1 MATNED
7 TRLVDA
13 SVQTPL
19 VDQNSRL
26 AEEVRMLKQHMAS
39 MYRAWTTGQA
49 PPPPPPGF
57 LDISPNMSTSTR
69 APLTVPGDPSNS
81 GPLFKTPDAQPYTPE
96 PTLNVSNPYG
106 YNPHLEP
113 PVNSEKLDKTV
124 DDEEMTRKMKNLE
137 QSIRYLQGQESH
149 KSVSYKDLC
158 MFPNVH
164 LPSGFK
170 TPKFDKYDGHGDPV
184 AHLKRYCNQLRG
196 AGGKDEMLMAYF
208 SDSLTGIASD
218 WFADQDVIKWHIWDD
233 MAQEFVRQFQ
243 YNIDI
248 APDKMSMTK
257 VQKKSTESFREFAIR
272 WREQAARVKP
282 PMAEGEVVD
291 TFLQAQ
297 TEEYYQHMLPALG
310 KPFIEVIKMG
320 EIIEEGIKTGRI
332 MSFADMKVNA
342 EVTQN
347 GSGSLSDM
355 RENDDVVMIIPES
368 RRGVRGRSRS
378 YTQPQPQVYSQTPY
392 TQPQHYF
399 PPQDPQYSMPPLQY
413 FSCGAQ
419 PYAQPHPYQQWC
431 EPAPRGSYPPQ
442 AYRPRTSSNFRPRP
456 EYKKERQQRREAS
469 GKLSGLSVSVPE
481 VDKDELVK
489 GTQNL
494 FAENNLIENDN
505 GSSNSYVQFSG

>member
-7 TRLVDA
+7 TGLVDA
-13 SVQTPL
+13 SAQTPL

-26 AEEVRMLKQHMAS
+26 AEEVRMLKQHMTS
-39 MYRAWTTGQA
+39 MYRAWMTGQA
-49 PPPPPPGF
+49 PPPPPPSF

-81 GPLFKTPDAQPYTPE
+81 WPMFKTPDAQPYTPE

-106 YNPHLEP
+106 CNPHLEP

-124 DDEEMTRKMKNLE
+124 DDEEMTRKMKSLE
-137 QSIRYLQGQESH
+137 QSIRYLQGQEGH

-158 MFPNVH
+158 MIPNVH

-196 AGGKDEMLMAYF
+196 AGGKDEMLMACF

-218 WFADQDVIKWHIWDD
+218 WFADQDVTKWHIWDD

-248 APDKMSMTK
+248 ALDKVSMTK

-282 PMAEGEVVD
+282 PMVEGEVVD

-320 EIIEEGIKTGRI
+320 EMIEDGIKTGRI
-332 MSFADMKVNA
+332 ISFADMKVNA

-355 RENDDVVMIIPES
+355 RENDDVAMIIPKL
-368 RRGVRGRSRS
+368 RRGLKGPSCS
-378 YTQPQPQVYSQTPY
+378 YTQPQPQVYSQTPCA
-392 TQPQHYF
+392 QPQHYF
-399 PPQDPQYSMPPLQY
+399 PSQDPQYSMSPLQY
-413 FSCGAQ
+413 FACAAQ
-419 PYAQPHPYQQWC
+419 PYVQPYPYQQWC
-431 EPAPRGSYPPQ
+431 APAPQGSYPPQ
-442 AYRPRTSSNFRPRP
+442 AYRPRTSSIFRPRS

-469 GKLSGLSVSVPE
+469 GKLPGLSVPVPE

-494 FAENNLIENDN
+494 FAEHNLIENDN
-505 GSSNSYVQFSG
+505 GPSNAYVQLSG

>member
-1 MATNED
+1 MAINED
-7 TRLVDA
+7 TGLVDVRA
-13 SVQTPL
+13 QIPL

-26 AEEVRMLKQHMAS
+26 AEEVRMLKQHIAN
-39 MYRAWTTGQA
+39 MYRAWMIGQA

-57 LDISPNMSTSTR
+57 PDIFPNVPTSTR

-81 GPLFKTPDAQPYTPE
+81 GPMFKTPNAQPYTPE

-106 YNPHLEP
+106 YNPHLEL
-113 PVNSEKLDKTV
+113 PVNTKELDKTV
-124 DDEEMTRKMKNLE
+124 DDEEMTRKMKSLE
-137 QSIRYLQGQESH
+137 QSIRNLQGQEGH

-218 WFADQDVIKWHIWDD
+218 WFTDQDVIKWHIWDD

-248 APDKMSMTK
+248 TPDKMSMTK

-282 PMAEGEVVD
+282 PMTEGEVVD

-297 TEEYYQHMLPALG
+297 TEEYYQHMLQYWANRSLR
-310 KPFIEVIKMG
+310 K
-320 EIIEEGIKTGRI
+320 
-332 MSFADMKVNA
+332 
-342 EVTQN
+342 
-347 GSGSLSDM
+347 LSDM
-355 RENDDVVMIIPES
+355 RENDDVSMIIPEA
-368 RRGVRGRSRS
+368 RRGVSGPSRS

-399 PPQDPQYSMPPLQY
+399 PPQDPQYSMSPLQY
-413 FSCGAQ
+413 FACGAQ
-419 PYAQPHPYQQWC
+419 PYVQPYPYQQWC
-431 EPAPRGSYPPQ
+431 APAPQGSYPPQ

-469 GKLSGLSVSVPE
+469 GKLPGLSVSVPE

-494 FAENNLIENDN
+494 FAENNLIQTDN
-505 GSSNSYVQFSG
+505 GSSNAYVKLSG